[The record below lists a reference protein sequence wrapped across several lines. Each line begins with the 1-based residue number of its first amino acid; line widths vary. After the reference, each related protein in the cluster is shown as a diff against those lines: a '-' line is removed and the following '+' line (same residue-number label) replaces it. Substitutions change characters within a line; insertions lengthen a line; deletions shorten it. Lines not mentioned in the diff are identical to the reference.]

1 MQWNSLGKSREKR
14 TSPLR
19 LWPTVSIVPDLGT
32 GPARRY
38 RELYGSSLGSD
49 RPPRGPRYPI
59 RASRDWSDGTRT
71 PTTPFREHIA
81 LEDCSDVLRL
91 LPMRLHVAF
100 HELENQ
106 VLNGV
111 LAARHGGGRSLW
123 GRDPASSGFARR
135 GSMRCDRSSR
145 SFLAWPRTVFRFVCA
160 PARPVLCSSIRV
172 KCRVPPSAREDGLC
186 AGRNHA
192 AQRSEGWCGP

>member
-81 LEDCSDVLRL
+81 LEHCSDVLRL

-123 GRDPASSGFARR
+123 GRDPRRLDSPAGDQCAVTEVREAFWPGPGRCSDLSALRPVRFFARA
-135 GSMRCDRSSR
+135 
-145 SFLAWPRTVFRFVCA
+145 FA
-160 PARPVLCSSIRV
+160 
-172 KCRVPPSAREDGLC
+172 
-186 AGRNHA
+186 
-192 AQRSEGWCGP
+192 